1 MDTNTITMNRI
12 VKTFPGVKALNG
24 VSFDLHPGEIHA
36 LIGEN
41 GAGKSTLMN
50 ILMGIYQPDSGE
62 ILIQGD
68 KHEIHSPVEAIAL
81 GISMVPQELSLVP
94 NATVAENLFLGNEI
108 RFQSGLIDWQE
119 TRKQAKL
126 LLGDLGVTINVDAI
140 VENLSVAYQ
149 QLVQI
154 ARSLAT
160 GANVLI
166 FDEPTASLTATEV
179 ETLFAILKK
188 IRKNNKSIVFIS
200 HHLEEIVQITDRVTI
215 MRDGAV
221 VHQGDTKDITID
233 EIIALMAG
241 CKDIR
246 SNKSR
251 KRSFEKNPILS
262 VRDFSK
268 IGEFSN
274 INFDVYKGE
283 IFGIGGLVGSKRTE
297 LINSIF
303 GLTKKTSG
311 HTFFKGKEIDIT
323 SPDQAI
329 AIGIGYLPEERR
341 RDGIFPILSVKENLV
356 VTLYNKICSF
366 FGINF
371 KKAENVTKNYIEK
384 LRIKTPSSEA
394 EIKNLSGGNQQKVI
408 LSRWLARNVDLLFLD
423 EPTRGIDVN
432 AKFEI
437 YELIRELSDNG
448 LTVLIVSSEH
458 DELLTLTDRIM
469 VMHEGRCKG
478 ILTTSETKPEDILM
492 TALKK
497 TRDNYANKE

>member
-1 MDTNTITMNRI
+1 MDTHIVKMSNI
-12 VKTFPGVKALNG
+12 VKTFPGVKALKS
-24 VSFDLHPGEIHA
+24 VSFDLRPGEIHA

-50 ILMGIYQPDSGE
+50 VLMGIYHPDSGE
-62 ILIQGD
+62 ILVQGN
-68 KHEIHSPVEAIAL
+68 KQEIHSPVEAITL

-108 RFQSGLIDWQE
+108 RFQGGLINWQE
-119 TRKQAKL
+119 TKKQAKL
-126 LLGDLGVTINVDAI
+126 LLDDLGVSISVDAL

-166 FDEPTASLTATEV
+166 FDEPTASLTANEV
-179 ETLFAILKK
+179 ETLFSIFRK
-188 IRKNNKSIVFIS
+188 IRRNNKSIVFIS
-200 HHLEEIVQITDRVTI
+200 HHLEEIIQITDRVTI

-233 EIIALMAG
+233 EIIAFMAG
-241 CKDIR
+241 RNDVQR
-246 SNKSR
+246 GKSR
-251 KRSFEKNPILS
+251 NRSVEKKTILS
-262 VRDFSK
+262 IRDFSK
-268 IGEFSN
+268 TGEFHD

-311 HTFFKGKEIDIT
+311 RTFFQGKEINII

-329 AIGIGYLPEERR
+329 TFGIGYLPEERR
-341 RDGIFPILSVKENLV
+341 RDGIFPILSVKENLMI
-356 VTLYNKICSF
+356 TLYARICGF
-366 FGINF
+366 LGINF
-371 KKAENVTKNYIEK
+371 KKAENITKNYIEK
-384 LRIKTPSSEA
+384 LRIKTPSGEV

-408 LSRWLARNVDLLFLD
+408 LSRWLARNVDLLILD

-432 AKFEI
+432 AKYEI
-437 YELIRELSDNG
+437 YELIRDLSDNG

-458 DELLTLTDRIM
+458 EELLALTDRIM
-469 VMHEGRCKG
+469 VMHEGRNKG
-478 ILTTSETKPEDILM
+478 ILITSETKQEDILM
-492 TALKK
+492 TALK
-497 TRDNYANKE
+497 NEG